1 MKVCP
6 HCDTSFPESMDRC
19 PQCGTFYWDD
29 QRENTSDAAEYH
41 DEEEQGCFSLLIFHL
56 LIALALAVVFVLFG
70 FVVNLLV
77 HFEANQ
83 IKIAWISGSL
93 LLGGILSCLIRKLR
107 RKQCGKGPG
116 GNARPGD

>member
-19 PQCGTFYWDD
+19 PQCGAVYWDD
-29 QRENTSDAAEYH
+29 QRERSSDNADYH
-41 DEEEQGCFSLLIFHL
+41 DEEEQGCVSILIFHL

-83 IKIAWISGSL
+83 VKIAWIAGSL
-93 LLGGILSCLIRKLR
+93 FLGGILSWLIRKPR

-116 GNARPGD
+116 GNGCPSD